1 MLTTRKENWVE
12 MFDLINR
19 TNDALP
25 QTDKIP
31 RIYFPG
37 TVTNSQDSSTGA
49 WARVS
54 IDTLDDRQDTLS
66 VPDGPGGTKRY
77 RTVGLLFIQL
87 FVPAG
92 DSRRVGMLPFVADAF
107 KTAFRKYP
115 HRNGLV
121 FRNARYDASIP
132 AEKSFERAN
141 IVVEFEY
148 NEIQ

>member
-1 MLTTRKENWVE
+1 MLVTRAENWKE
-12 MFDLINR
+12 MFRVIAD
-19 TNDALP
+19 TNASLP
-25 QTDKIP
+25 TNQRIP
-31 RIYFPG
+31 VIVYPG
-37 TVTNSQDSSTGA
+37 EVNTAAGNGTGA

-66 VPDGPGGTKRY
+66 TCRAVDGEKRY

-87 FVPAG
+87 FVPQSDVA
-92 DSRRVGMLPFVADAF
+92 RVGRLPFTADVF

-141 IVVEFEY
+141 VVVEFEY